1 MKFFKKF
8 LGRSFSSRKHNT
20 FTDVVGRRQGTF
32 TDVVGTPIKKFLFIY
47 FTPQFCK
54 FYETHDYIHSILEKY
69 NNILKNE
76 PGTKLSDFIYDDI
89 ETFDSELEYFIDLA
103 YFNDGQYLVDF
114 IVHNYTKPLY
124 DQAILFNL
132 LFKRGY
138 LETRINRVPGL
149 PVDPETDEF
158 TQQRINYY
166 KIVSQFFDHLQLFG
180 EIDPTKIKETRDE
193 NFID

>member
-8 LGRSFSSRKHNT
+8 LGRSFLSPKQHNHPIET
-20 FTDVVGRRQGTF
+20 F
-32 TDVVGTPIKKFLFIY
+32 PFIY
-47 FTPQFCK
+47 FTPEFCK
-54 FYETHDYIHSILEKY
+54 FYESHDYIHSILEKY

-103 YFNDGQYLVDF
+103 YFNDGQYLVNF

-138 LETRINRVPGL
+138 LCRTRLSTDLWSP
-149 PVDPETDEF
+149 DEF